1 MSFSQIQP
9 RYTVTLADVQQL
21 AQLVSLADDLKN
33 YVPPE
38 CEIASEAAIAV
49 NRAHNLLQRVLGED
63 VARIYPDEEAQS

>member
-1 MSFSQIQP
+1 MSLAPIQP

-21 AQLVSLADDLKN
+21 AQLASLTDDLKN

-38 CEIASEAAIAV
+38 CEIASEAARAV

-63 VARIYPDEEAQS
+63 VARIYPDGDAQS